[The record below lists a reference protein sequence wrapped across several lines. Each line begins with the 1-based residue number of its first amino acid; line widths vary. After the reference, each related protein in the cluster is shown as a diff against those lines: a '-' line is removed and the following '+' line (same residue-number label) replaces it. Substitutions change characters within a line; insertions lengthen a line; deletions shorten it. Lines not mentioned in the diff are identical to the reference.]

1 MPAGNA
7 TEQRGV
13 PGPWDERL
21 PHFRSGFMPSAGD
34 ELQSEYFVP
43 GDRAAGAF
51 AALRE
56 LGPLLAPVLQ
66 VSEIR
71 TVAAD
76 PHWLSPA
83 HGRDSVALHFT
94 WTSDARAVAPVLL
107 RVEEA
112 LAPFD
117 ARPHWGKLSSTGPG
131 ALSASYGRWDD
142 FRALLRRFDPA
153 GTFRNDLID
162 RYFPR

>member
-1 MPAGNA
+1 MG
-7 TEQRGV
+7 
-13 PGPWDERL
+13 
-21 PHFRSGFMPSAGD
+21 
-34 ELQSEYFVP
+34 
-43 GDRAAGAF
+43 RAAAALPLRVHAQRRERAPVGVLRAGRRAGEAF

-56 LGPLLAPVLQ
+56 LGPLPAPVLQ

-83 HGRDSVALHFT
+83 HGRDGVALHFT
-94 WTSDARAVAPVLL
+94 WTSDAAAVDPVLL

-117 ARPHWGKLSSTGPG
+117 ARPHWGKLSSTETET
-131 ALSASYGRWDD
+131 LSASYARWED
-142 FRALLRRFDPA
+142 FRALLDRFDPA
-153 GTFRNDLID
+153 GVFRNALID
-162 RYFPR
+162 RWFPRGR